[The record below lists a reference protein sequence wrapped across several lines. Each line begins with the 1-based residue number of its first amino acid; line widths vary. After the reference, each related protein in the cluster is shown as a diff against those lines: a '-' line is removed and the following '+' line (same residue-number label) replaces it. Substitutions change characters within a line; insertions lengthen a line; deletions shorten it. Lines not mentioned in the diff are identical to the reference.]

1 MGDIAEKSPQPAPN
15 PMPDIETTYAHQAEK
30 LSLEAKD
37 LHGGLAGAAIKANF
51 ITPQDPV
58 VVTRDGGRLP
68 AIPREEAEKLN
79 KLRSEIEKSPG
90 KAIDEAP
97 PLEESKE
104 RPASESK
111 NDIKQVTEGQF
122 LQKTITTPHSNPL
135 FPPLPLYGP
144 PSILRN
150 VQCLVFRATS
160 FVISCTFLG
169 VIVVCAAGS
178 AVPRIMHHVWLLG
191 TFRNPAASRPFYEDE
206 KRNRAARKAEAK
218 AWKRKRGRRNS
229 TTRLDN
235 DNESEAVYGDFIPT
249 EGGTDPIIC
258 DVGYY
263 ARRVGLDMEEFQVQ
277 TEDGFIIKLWH
288 IYNPLEHTPLSEE
301 QRGPRGPEAFTNR
314 PPSRER
320 PSNRKPKYPV
330 LMIHGLLQSA
340 GAYCVLDDNS
350 LAFYLC
356 KAGYDVW
363 LGNNRCGFE
372 PDHTMLSYNDPRM
385 WSWNIRQMGVMDLP
399 ALTSR
404 VLAETGFQKLGFVG
418 HSQGTTQAFVAFA
431 KDQRPELGDKISVFC
446 ALAPAAY
453 SGPLLNR
460 FYFKFIKRLSPAMYR
475 ICFGIHA
482 FIPFMMRMHKYLPS
496 RLYGLAGYYV
506 FNYLFGWSDMRWD
519 RGVRD
524 RCFKFAPV
532 YISAESM
539 RWWLGRDSFAKQTC
553 ILSTREEC
561 NAEDAEDL
569 HLSSNAKPE
578 NDKFDG
584 ERPPPVEGQQ
594 KPHSQKK
601 VSNPWYDTRSPP
613 MALWIPGS
621 DLLVDGRKLLD
632 RFQRREPH
640 ARLVHYKIIQEY
652 EHLDVIW
659 AMDNIEKVGSEVK
672 EVLWKTCGVRDE
684 VRVPKGCES
693 IEKWVDDR
701 RVKVEADVD

>member
-1 MGDIAEKSPQPAPN
+1 MGDVTEKSSNNVPY
-15 PMPDIETTYAHQAEK
+15 PMPDVETKYAHQAEK
-30 LSLEAKD
+30 LSLAAKD
-37 LHGGLAGAAIKANF
+37 QHGGLPGAAIKAQF
-51 ITPQDPV
+51 ITPPDPV

-79 KLRSEIEKSPG
+79 KLKSEIEKSPG
-90 KAIDEAP
+90 KAIDETP

-104 RPASESK
+104 GPHSEPKKVSQ
-111 NDIKQVTEGQF
+111 QVQKEQS
-122 LQKTITTPHSNPL
+122 LQKSIPSPHSNPL
-135 FPPLPLYGP
+135 FPPLPLYGA
-144 PSILRN
+144 PSVLRN
-150 VQCLVFRATS
+150 VQCMVFRATS
-160 FVISCTFLG
+160 FVLSCTFLG

-178 AVPRIMHHVWLLG
+178 AVPRIMHHVWLQA
-191 TFRNPAASRPFYEDE
+191 TFRNPDASRPFYEDE
-206 KRNRAARKAEAK
+206 KRNKAIRKAEAK
-218 AWKRKRGRRNS
+218 AWKRERRRRNP
-229 TTRLDN
+229 TTRLDD
-235 DNESEAVYGDFIPT
+235 DNESEAVYGEFIPT
-249 EGGTDPIIC
+249 EGGKDPIIC

-277 TEDGFIIKLWH
+277 TEDGFVIKLWH
-288 IYNPLEHTPLSEE
+288 IYNPLEYRPLSEE

-314 PPSRER
+314 PPSREQ

-372 PDHTMLSYNDPRM
+372 PEHTMLSYHDPRM

-475 ICFGIHA
+475 MCFGIHA
-482 FIPFMMRMHKYLPS
+482 FIPLMMRMHKYLPS
-496 RLYGLAGYYV
+496 RLYGIAGYYV
-506 FNYLFGWSDMRWD
+506 FNYLFNWSDTRWD

-539 RWWLGRDSFAKQTC
+539 RWWLGRDCFAKQTC

-561 NAEDAEDL
+561 DAEDAEDL
-569 HLSSNAKPE
+569 HLLSNTNPE
-578 NDKFDG
+578 EDKSD
-584 ERPPPVEGQQ
+584 EQHPPLDDQQ
-594 KPHSQKK
+594 NHPIKK
-601 VSNPWYDTRSPP
+601 KASKPWYDTRSPP
-613 MALWIPGS
+613 IALWIPGS
-621 DLLVDGRKLLD
+621 DLLVDGRKVLN
-632 RFQRREPH
+632 RFRHGREPD
-640 ARLVHYKIIQEY
+640 ARLVHYKIIEDY

-659 AMDNIEKVGSEVK
+659 AMDNIEKVGNEVK

-684 VRVPKGCES
+684 VRVPKGCEGV
-693 IEKWVDDR
+693 ERWVDDR
-701 RVKVEADVD
+701 KIKEGEHVD